1 VATETLATGNPSRRG
16 EDEYINGGVEDHLP
30 WTEPGLWREGDVA
43 REGLR
48 RAGRRRRAAKLR
60 MHAPRPYV
68 YLRAGDGGLPSAERW
83 ERDMRNYWR

>member
-1 VATETLATGNPSRRG
+1 
-16 EDEYINGGVEDHLP
+16 
-30 WTEPGLWREGDVA
+30 
-43 REGLR
+43 
-48 RAGRRRRAAKLR
+48 